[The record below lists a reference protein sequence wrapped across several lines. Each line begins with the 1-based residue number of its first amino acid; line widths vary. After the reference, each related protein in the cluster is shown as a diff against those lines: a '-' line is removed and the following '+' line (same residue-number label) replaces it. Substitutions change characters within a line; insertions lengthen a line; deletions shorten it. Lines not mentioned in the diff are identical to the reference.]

1 MGFVTRAIRFD
12 QKLVDL
18 RHFALATRLYMFAI
32 TRLPPKLFKV
42 LMKRNFLQQFSYCI
56 GKIS

>member
-1 MGFVTRAIRFD
+1 MPMGFVTRAIRFD

-32 TRLPPKLFKV
+32 TRLPLKLFK
-42 LMKRNFLQQFSYCI
+42 RAFL
-56 GKIS
+56 